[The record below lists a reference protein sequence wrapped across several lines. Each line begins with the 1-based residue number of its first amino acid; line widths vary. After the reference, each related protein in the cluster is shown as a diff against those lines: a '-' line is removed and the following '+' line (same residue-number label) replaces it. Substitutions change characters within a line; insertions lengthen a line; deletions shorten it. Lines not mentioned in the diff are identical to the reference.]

1 MNCIKRSVNC
11 GALFV
16 CPGVRGRGSFAPP
29 DPLKGLFTRSDFAVR
44 GEIKEEMI
52 FIRKIRNGGAED

>member
-1 MNCIKRSVNC
+1 M
-11 GALFV
+11 
-16 CPGVRGRGSFAPP
+16 VRYYLIFLTLFAPP

-52 FIRKIRNGGAED
+52 FLRKIRNGGAED

>member
-1 MNCIKRSVNC
+1 MNFIKRSVNC

-16 CPGVRGRGSFAPP
+16 CLGVRGRGSFAPP
-29 DPLKGLFTRSDFAVR
+29 DPLKERFTRSHFAVR

-52 FIRKIRNGGAED
+52 FLRKIRNEGTED

>member
-1 MNCIKRSVNC
+1 MNSIKRSVNC

-16 CPGVRGRGSFAPP
+16 CRGTGRGSFAPP
-29 DPLKGLFTRSDFAVR
+29 DPLKERFTRSDFAVR

-52 FIRKIRNGGAED
+52 FLRKIRNGGTED